1 MEGRVL
7 DDKARLVRK
16 IRHDLL
22 NGWIE
27 GLARLAGRIEEFH
40 DRHRRILWADDR

>member
-1 MEGRVL
+1 MEGRVS
-7 DDKARLVRK
+7 DDQARLGRE

-27 GLARLAGRIEEFH
+27 SSARLAGRIKEFH
-40 DRHRRILWADDR
+40 DRHRRIRWADYG